1 LRYRGLLFF
10 LQSAFNWE
18 TSEYPNYYSVYALP
32 DLADAYSQTGLWE
45 FIEKN
50 RSEAL
55 GQIDISSVIFDVTLR
70 KSLDASILDPFIRT

>member
-1 LRYRGLLFF
+1 MTPFQYRGFYDVPRFIALRYRGMLFF

-45 FIEKN
+45 FIEKI
-50 RSEAL
+50 
-55 GQIDISSVIFDVTLR
+55 GQKLWDKSTSLR
-70 KSLDASILDPFIRT
+70 